1 MENVYR
7 NPIIIIPKG
16 KCPECLKAN
25 LTITQVN
32 ANYFV
37 LDDDGIPHYIESSLP
52 TYVARCP
59 LCTYRSINYLPDHKG
74 EFKYVPLWDR
84 KEFLSSIESKTE
96 LELDIP
102 ADPTEERTY
111 DGNPFVEA

>member
-25 LTITQVN
+25 LIISQLNVD
-32 ANYFV
+32 YFT
-37 LDDDGIPHYIESSLP
+37 LDDDGIPHYIDSMIP
-52 TYVARCP
+52 MYVARCP
-59 LCTYRSINYLPDHKG
+59 LCMYKSTNYLPDHKG

-84 KEFLSSIESKTE
+84 REFSSYVESKTE

-102 ADPTEERTY
+102 ADSTEERTF
-111 DGNPFVEA
+111 DGNPFVES